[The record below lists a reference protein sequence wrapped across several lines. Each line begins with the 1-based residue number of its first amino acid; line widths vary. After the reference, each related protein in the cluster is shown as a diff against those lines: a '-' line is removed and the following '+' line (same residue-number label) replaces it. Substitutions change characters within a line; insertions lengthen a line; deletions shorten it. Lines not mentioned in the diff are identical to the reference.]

1 MGKTIRFLI
10 QLNPIL
16 FLMGYM
22 LMHSF
27 LGFAFGGGSRTA
39 SVAFNGVL
47 LALSIFIIMICSKD
61 FIIEKGRSFLTFFSV
76 LLMLYALRMVTDIFI
91 GPFSTVLPH
100 SQMWDDVLMIVGGA
114 FFPTW
119 AMISSR
125 KHIDVQK
132 IATGV
137 FWTGLF
143 ACVFF
148 LLGLLRN
155 GLGLSF
161 EDERLDVGGSLH
173 SLALARLGAI
183 EVLAAL
189 HMLINS
195 KKKMLLYLFGLIIGL
210 FVSLASGGRGG
221 ITGVIIAVGVYSVMA
236 MRKNGAALLVS
247 ILGVIIFIINFETIL
262 LWLGNYFPVISN
274 RMLLTITEGDLSDRD
289 ILYDMAYQRIIEHP
303 LFGFGYR
310 LKADATGYGPH
321 NGILDVVL
329 CLGIPMGVVFAF
341 FVYIKGSIY
350 SMIMMEDRSLAFPC
364 LLSIFALASSIS
376 SSSVPTG
383 SFDCAIA
390 LLGIT
395 YYYHYSGKHNKQVKK
410 KKKKR

>member
-1 MGKTIRFLI
+1 MGKANRFLI

-27 LGFAFGGGSRTA
+27 LGFAFGGGTRVA
-39 SVAFNGVL
+39 SIAFNGVL
-47 LALSIFIIMICSKD
+47 LALSLYIILICSKD
-61 FIIEKGRSFLTFFSV
+61 FLIEKGRSFLTFFSI
-76 LLMLYALRMVTDIFI
+76 LLMLYALRMVSDIYS
-91 GPFSTVLPH
+91 GPFSNILPH
-100 SQMWDDVLMIVGGA
+100 NQMWNDVLMVVGGA

-125 KHIDVQK
+125 RYIDIQT
-132 IATGV
+132 IAAGV

-143 ACVFF
+143 ACILF

-161 EDERLDVGGSLH
+161 EDDRLDVGGSLH

-189 HMLINS
+189 HMLINC
-195 KKKMLLYLFGLIIGL
+195 KKRVVLHILGLAIGL
-210 FVSLASGGRGG
+210 FVCLASGGRGG
-221 ITGVIIAVGVYSVMA
+221 ITGVIIAVGVFSVMA
-236 MRKNGAALLVS
+236 MRKNGAALLIS
-247 ILGVIIFIINFETIL
+247 ILGVIIFIINFESIL

-274 RMLLTITEGDLSDRD
+274 RMLLTVMDGDLSNRD
-289 ILYDMAYQRIIEHP
+289 ILYDMAYQRIEENPI
-303 LFGFGYR
+303 FGFGYR

-329 CLGIPMGVVFAF
+329 CLGIPLGIVFTY
-341 FVYIKGSIY
+341 FVYIKGSVY
-350 SMIMMEDRSLAFPC
+350 SMKMMVDRSLAFPC

-390 LLGIT
+390 LLGIA
-395 YYYHYSGKHNKQVKK
+395 YYYSFKGDRTKK
-410 KKKKR
+410 MRIINQ

>member
-1 MGKTIRFLI
+1 
-10 QLNPIL
+10 
-16 FLMGYM
+16 
-22 LMHSF
+22 MHSF
-27 LGFAFGGGSRTA
+27 LGFAFGEGTRVA
-39 SVAFNGVL
+39 SIAFNGIL
-47 LALSIFIIMICSKD
+47 LVLSIHIILICSKD
-61 FIIEKGRSFLTFFSV
+61 FIIEKGHPFLTFFSV
-76 LLMLYALRMVTDIFI
+76 LMMLYALRMVLDIYE
-91 GPFSTVLPH
+91 GPFSSVLP
-100 SQMWDDVLMIVGGA
+100 QNKMWDDVLMVVGGA

-125 KHIDVQK
+125 KYIDIK
-132 IATGV
+132 IIATGV

-148 LLGLLRN
+148 LLDLLRN

-161 EDERLDVGGSLH
+161 EDDRLDVGGSLH

-195 KKKMLLYLFGLIIGL
+195 KKRILFHLLGLAIGL
-210 FVSLASGGRGG
+210 FVCLASGGRGG
-221 ITGVIIAVGVYSVMA
+221 ITGVVVAVGVFSVMA
-236 MRKNGAALLVS
+236 MRNKKGAQLICL
-247 ILGVIIFIINFETIL
+247 LGVLLFAINIESIL

-274 RMLLTITEGDLSDRD
+274 RMLLTFTEGDLSNRD
-289 ILYDMAYQRIIEHP
+289 ILYDMAYQRIQENP
-303 LFGFGYR
+303 LMGFGYR

-329 CLGIPMGVVFAF
+329 CLGIPLGVLFVY
-341 FVYIKGSIY
+341 FVYIKGSLY
-350 SMIMMEDRSLAFPC
+350 SMKMMVNHSLAFPC
-364 LLSIFALASSIS
+364 LLAVFALASSIS

-390 LLGIT
+390 LLGIA
-395 YYYHYSGKHNKQVKK
+395 YYYSFKGDRTKKMRIIKQ
-410 KKKKR
+410 